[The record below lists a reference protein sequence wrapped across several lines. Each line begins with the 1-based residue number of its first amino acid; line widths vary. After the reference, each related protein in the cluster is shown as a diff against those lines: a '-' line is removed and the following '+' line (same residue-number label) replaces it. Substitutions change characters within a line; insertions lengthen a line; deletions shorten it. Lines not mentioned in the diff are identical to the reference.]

1 MIKMAGIIKK
11 LSLIPAGLRYKL
23 TVVFVLMSFIPLAI
37 CVYLAY
43 NFIYFPFL
51 QPNIDLDFT
60 TKNVSLVIGLT
71 ILIALLGFKI
81 IWDIASPIID
91 MAIKARGIANGDY
104 SRSIEVK
111 SEDEVGELGITLNTL
126 TRRIRENMDELR
138 SYGERTKEI
147 NVEIN
152 KKVLIMSGLLQVSNL
167 ISQGASLDEILKIA
181 IEKISQAEEDSSAF
195 LMLTEEKNTL
205 IMKENENLSGS
216 LNSLRVKIGT
226 GLLGKLVAENKM
238 STIDR
243 RSRMTPDIEEFLK
256 VFSVKNC
263 LLCPIV
269 AHGHGFGIVG
279 LCNTVAD
286 YEFREEDTELIK
298 LFGKQMAIA
307 VENEILTAKAKELA
321 IKDEL
326 TGLYNEKFIISRLE
340 EEIKRA
346 ALYQRPC
353 SFLIF
358 NIDDLN
364 LYRDINGELAAEDT
378 IKKIGKI
385 IESNITEVD
394 RVGRLSGDTFAVILP
409 EKNKKQANTAAEV
422 LKQRVEAFGIAGGKG
437 YPRNFVTV
445 SGGVSE
451 NPIDGVSA
459 EDLIKKATLAL
470 NEAKSKGKNTIVS

>member
-1 MIKMAGIIKK
+1 MIKMAGMFKK

-23 TVVFVLMSFIPLAI
+23 TVAFVLMSIIPLAI

-51 QPNIDLDFT
+51 QPNIDIDFT
-60 TKNVSLVIGLT
+60 TKNVSLVIGIT
-71 ILIALLGFKI
+71 MLIALLGFKI
-81 IWDIASPIID
+81 IRDIVSPIID
-91 MAIKARGIANGDY
+91 MAVRAKNIANGDF
-104 SRSIEVK
+104 SRSIDVK
-111 SEDEVGELGITLNTL
+111 SEDEVGELGATLNVL

-152 KKVLIMSGLLQVSNL
+152 KKVLIMSSLLQVSNL
-167 ISQGASLDEILKIA
+167 ISQGASLDEILKIT
-181 IEKISQAEEDSSAF
+181 IGKINQVEDDSSTF
-195 LMLTEEKNTL
+195 VMLTEEKNTL
-205 IMKENENLSGS
+205 VMKVSENLSGS
-216 LNSLRVKIGT
+216 LNSFRLKVGT
-226 GLLGKLVAENKM
+226 GLIGKLVAENKM
-238 STIDR
+238 ASIDR
-243 RSRMTPDIEEFLK
+243 RSRMSSDIEEFLK

-279 LCNTVAD
+279 LCNTATD
-286 YEFREEDTELIK
+286 YEFKEEDVELIK

-307 VENEILTAKAKELA
+307 VENEILTTKAKELA

-326 TGLYNEKFIISRLE
+326 TGLYNEKFIMSRLE
-340 EEIKRA
+340 EEIRRA

-353 SFLIF
+353 SFLLF

-451 NPIDGVSA
+451 NPIDGVTA
-459 EDLIKKATLAL
+459 EDLIKKANSTL